1 MLLSQ
6 KQNNRPRVVHGR
18 EAKQTPSAARKENV
32 LFQPRRKLHRQRG
45 RMAQLFQI
53 TPTGIWR
60 RWVAQR
66 STKIRPTPAI
76 PLKSFQASG
85 GKRSKT
91 FMTNKTS
98 RRLLV
103 HNRPR
108 AEPQD
113 RKRGRRKRNH
123 TELRETRIIVKIL
136 KVLRIDGSSAAE
148 IDNTTAAGSTA
159 LDPSSTAI
167 GLSAGSTPQSLNI
180 HVKVLQSSAPRR

>member
-45 RMAQLFQI
+45 RTAQLFQI

-91 FMTNKTS
+91 FMTNKYQAPANS
-98 RRLLV
+98 
-103 HNRPR
+103 
-108 AEPQD
+108 
-113 RKRGRRKRNH
+113 
-123 TELRETRIIVKIL
+123 
-136 KVLRIDGSSAAE
+136 KVLSLGYSEWSPRSELWARYTRWKCSTVL
-148 IDNTTAAGSTA
+148 NHRTTART
-159 LDPSSTAI
+159 
-167 GLSAGSTPQSLNI
+167 SLPTTSWSLPL
-180 HVKVLQSSAPRR
+180 KWRR